1 MTVYGGIKKFY
12 NKRSAALIPPF
23 LCSLPPA
30 PGADTAL
37 FQLSAALAARLFAVR
52 FCRGGGFPVP
62 IAAEFSKKVLPALAF
77 YVQICYNFCN
87 GVLL

>member
-1 MTVYGGIKKFY
+1 MTVYGVIKKFY
-12 NKRSAALIPPF
+12 NKRSAALIPP
-23 LCSLPPA
+23 PQR
-30 PGADTAL
+30 ADTDF
-37 FQLSAALAARLFAVR
+37 FQLSAALAARLFAAHLR
-52 FCRGGGFPVP
+52 RGGFPLP

>member
-12 NKRSAALIPPF
+12 NKRSAALIPP
-23 LCSLPPA
+23 PPR
-30 PGADTAL
+30 ADTAL

-52 FCRGGGFPVP
+52 FCRGGGFPAAN
-62 IAAEFSKKVLPALAF
+62 AAEFSKKVLPALAF

>member
-12 NKRSAALIPPF
+12 NKRSAALIPP
-23 LCSLPPA
+23 PPR
-30 PGADTAL
+30 ADTAL

-52 FCRGGGFPVP
+52 FCRGGGFPTAN
-62 IAAEFSKKVLPALAF
+62 AAEFSKKVLPALAF

>member
-1 MTVYGGIKKFY
+1 M
-12 NKRSAALIPPF
+12 
-23 LCSLPPA
+23 
-30 PGADTAL
+30 
-37 FQLSAALAARLFAVR
+37 LSAARAAHPFTARLR
-52 FCRGGGFPVP
+52 RGGGFPVP